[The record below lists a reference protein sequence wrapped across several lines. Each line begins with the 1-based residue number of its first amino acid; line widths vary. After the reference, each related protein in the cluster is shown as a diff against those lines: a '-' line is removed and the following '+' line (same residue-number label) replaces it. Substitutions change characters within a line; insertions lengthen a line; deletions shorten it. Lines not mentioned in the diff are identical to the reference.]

1 MEETLSTV
9 NDIYVTKLPHYAKS
23 CICCCGATNVAG
35 EPVSGSAA
43 DRAIMSLN
51 CRRSIALDDAA
62 ADEVD
67 QMRIDRARRSVP

>member
-23 CICCCGATNVAG
+23 WICCCGATNVAG
-35 EPVSGSAA
+35 EPVPGSAA

-51 CRRSIALDDAA
+51 CRRSIAFDDAA
-62 ADEVD
+62 VNEVD
-67 QMRIDRARRSVP
+67 QMRMDRARRGVP